1 MKKYVICEGTPDGE
15 YNAQSKARNDAE
27 EIIVNNGYKR
37 LYIPTKYGVEIKKI
51 KKYKQLICYINN
63 YFLWKEYINKLDSGD
78 IIIFQYPILNTMVNF
93 EKIMKLCER
102 KNITTICLIHD
113 MDSIRFS
120 DMPRKI
126 REDKKV
132 LNGAKYIIA
141 HNDKMKKKLIELGN
155 SEEKIIE
162 LGIFDYFVKCEISE
176 KNREKKQPI
185 IIAGNLSKQKAKYIC
200 SLKDIK
206 DIKFN
211 LYGKGYQREN
221 GEENISYKGAFLPEE
236 LPNNLEGSFGL
247 VWDGESSNT
256 CSGNFGEYMRYN
268 NPHKVSL
275 YVASEI
281 PVVIWKEAALAS
293 FVLENNIG
301 IAIESINEIYREIS
315 KLTDEN
321 YNNMKANIKN
331 IAQKV
336 RDGYFLT
343 RALKQV
349 EEIIKKDKDEKINN

>member
-1 MKKYVICEGTPDGE
+1 M
-15 YNAQSKARNDAE
+15 
-27 EIIVNNGYKR
+27 
-37 LYIPTKYGVEIKKI
+37 
-51 KKYKQLICYINN
+51 
-63 YFLWKEYINKLDSGD
+63 
-78 IIIFQYPILNTMVNF
+78 
-93 EKIMKLCER
+93 
-102 KNITTICLIHD
+102 
-113 MDSIRFS
+113 
-120 DMPRKI
+120 
-126 REDKKV
+126 
-132 LNGAKYIIA
+132 
-141 HNDKMKKKLIELGN
+141 
-155 SEEKIIE
+155 
-162 LGIFDYFVKCEISE
+162 
-176 KNREKKQPI
+176 
-185 IIAGNLSKQKAKYIC
+185 
-200 SLKDIK
+200 
-206 DIKFN
+206 
-211 LYGKGYQREN
+211 
-221 GEENISYKGAFLPEE
+221 
-236 LPNNLEGSFGL
+236 